1 MQTDPNPCAI
11 PLGDILAYYAAR
23 NPGAPAITLGDCT
36 LSHAA
41 LDARANRRARAIAAY
56 GIGQGDMVIVALPN
70 SLEFYETTFALWKLG
85 AVPTIVSA
93 KLPATEFGAIVALV
107 DPKLVIG
114 PDPHKAEGRTTL
126 VGGGVPDG
134 ELSCE
139 PLPSIVAPYWKA
151 MSSGGSTGQPKI
163 IVDHLPG
170 LFDPAAP
177 MLLQQVDDVI
187 LNPGPLYHNAPFI
200 GTHWA
205 LFTGGHVI
213 EMARFDAAEWLRL
226 VALHKVGWVNLV
238 PTMMNRIWRLPD
250 DIRSNADLASL
261 RVVFHMASACPEWL
275 KQGWIDWLGAERIF
289 ELYGGTERQGN
300 TIISGEEWLAR
311 RGSVGRIQ
319 PGSRLRILRADGS
332 ECDTG
337 EIGEIYFL
345 PDEGRNA
352 SYHYIGAQAK
362 AIGEWESLGDLGRID
377 HDGYLFLSDRRTDL
391 IVSGGAN
398 IYPAE
403 VEAALDAHPAV
414 RSSAVIGLP
423 DDDMGQRVHAIVER
437 DETLPLNDEQLLAF
451 AVKRI
456 ARYKL
461 PRSIEFVDYP
471 LRDDAGKVRRSRLRE
486 LRS

>member
-1 MQTDPNPCAI
+1 
-11 PLGDILAYYAAR
+11 
-23 NPGAPAITLGDCT
+23 
-36 LSHAA
+36 
-41 LDARANRRARAIAAY
+41 
-56 GIGQGDMVIVALPN
+56 
-70 SLEFYETTFALWKLG
+70 
-85 AVPTIVSA
+85 
-93 KLPATEFGAIVALV
+93 
-107 DPKLVIG
+107 
-114 PDPHKAEGRTTL
+114 
-126 VGGGVPDG
+126 
-134 ELSCE
+134 
-139 PLPSIVAPYWKA
+139 

-319 PGSRLRILRADGS
+319 PGSGLRILRADGS

-377 HDGYLFLSDRRTDL
+377 HDGYLYLSDRRTDL

-414 RSSAVIGLP
+414 RSSVVIGLP

-451 AVKRI
+451 AAERI